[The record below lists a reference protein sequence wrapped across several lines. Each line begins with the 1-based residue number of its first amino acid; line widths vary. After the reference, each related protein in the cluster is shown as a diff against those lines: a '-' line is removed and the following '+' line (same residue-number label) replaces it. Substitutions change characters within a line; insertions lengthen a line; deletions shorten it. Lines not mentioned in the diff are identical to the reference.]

1 MDKIIAI
8 VRRGGVAAVKLQSG
22 ETLRVPSAVYLE
34 HPLHVDQEIDPEAYR
49 AFARQRSYAHALEAA
64 TKFLALR
71 EHSEA
76 EVRARLRRS
85 CYDGDVIDRVMETLA
100 SHTLV
105 DDSRFAEQWAYSRS
119 RKYGKS
125 RIAREL
131 RAKGVSDAD
140 ARQALGEITEEEEY
154 RRALVLAGKLARKLG
169 CDPQKIQQALIR
181 RGYHWSIAR
190 RAAEETLHE
199 IQP

>member
-34 HPLHVDQEIDPEAYR
+34 HPLHVGQEIDAEAYR
-49 AFARQRSYAHALEAA
+49 AFVGKQSYGHALEAA

-76 EVRARLRRS
+76 EVRASLRRS
-85 CYDGDVIDRVMETLA
+85 CYDGDVIDRVMETLS

-140 ARQALGEITEEEEY
+140 TFKALNEITEEEEY
-154 RRALVLAGKLARKLG
+154 RRALALAVKLARKLQK
-169 CDPQKIQQALIR
+169 DPPKIQQALIR